1 MAKQPPLKM
10 LAYADEKTGR
20 SERRVPRGTDG
31 QMEGQGGPFGLR
43 MAAGQGGAGPGARAG
58 GRAGSAKSL
67 LMFPPQLGLPAAGD
81 GNLRVMA
88 ATSSPQTAGGRCN
101 DRRGFHYSEADHTQ

>member
-1 MAKQPPLKM
+1 MKKPGDRSGEFPAARMDKWKVRVAHSASEWRQAKAVL
-10 LAYADEKTGR
+10 GR
-20 SERRVPRGTDG
+20 EH
-31 QMEGQGGPFGLR
+31 GP
-43 MAAGQGGAGPGARAG
+43 G

-101 DRRGFHYSEADHTQ
+101 DRRGFNYSEADHTQ